1 MNDTI
6 KVDFANQP
14 SKIIK
19 KGTRYYELLDLEN
32 NPNYIGIRANKELVS
47 LDMRISNDDFIEF
60 VDIQSVIGNK
70 IYQAG
75 VKFVLEVALKEAFGK
90 EYEVIFNHS
99 IRRGIHINIKGPK
112 VFSENDTLKLK
123 EQMAKIVEEQVP
135 IQRLNIDKAEAIQ
148 FYNLIGAKEKAQ
160 NIHNVTNEIVTL
172 YKLKNNINYFYV
184 EMPHNT
190 RNLKNFDLHYI
201 SNNEIVLLFPN
212 RENYNEIAPYIH
224 YEKVIKNYKNNKYWL
239 KEQKATYLAQVNEM
253 VSNFHIA
260 DLVKS
265 TEMFFNINIEK
276 IVEAIINRKAKFVMI
291 AGPSSSGKTTTTKKI
306 SLTLQALG
314 YKPFMISVDDYFKER
329 EETPKDENG
338 NYDFESLEAIDTNLL
353 STQLQD
359 LIAGK
364 TVKMPRF
371 DFVQGI
377 KIFDKEVKL
386 PNNSIILMEGLHC
399 LNDQLTP
406 TIAND
411 LKYKIYL
418 SPFMPLN
425 VDRHNYI
432 SSTDVRILRRIVR
445 DKRTRNRDVDHT
457 IGYLETLRKGEEK
470 YIYPFINQADTILNT
485 AMAYEI
491 GVLKVYAEPLLY
503 SIDGNSPYYE
513 EARRLINFLKGFFP
527 IPSEYVNDD
536 SVLREFIGNSI
547 FE

>member
-1 MNDTI
+1 
-6 KVDFANQP
+6 
-14 SKIIK
+14 
-19 KGTRYYELLDLEN
+19 
-32 NPNYIGIRANKELVS
+32 
-47 LDMRISNDDFIEF
+47 
-60 VDIQSVIGNK
+60 
-70 IYQAG
+70 
-75 VKFVLEVALKEAFGK
+75 
-90 EYEVIFNHS
+90 
-99 IRRGIHINIKGPK
+99 
-112 VFSENDTLKLK
+112 
-123 EQMAKIVEEQVP
+123 
-135 IQRLNIDKAEAIQ
+135 
-148 FYNLIGAKEKAQ
+148 
-160 NIHNVTNEIVTL
+160 
-172 YKLKNNINYFYV
+172 
-184 EMPHNT
+184 
-190 RNLKNFDLHYI
+190 
-201 SNNEIVLLFPN
+201 
-212 RENYNEIAPYIH
+212 
-224 YEKVIKNYKNNKYWL
+224 
-239 KEQKATYLAQVNEM
+239 M